1 MTTIVRPDAEDKG
14 EISKAFLKKLVRSDF
29 RTYYSTPE
37 LNDILYLHYKG
48 FEKIANLEMYTGLKV
63 LYL

>member
-1 MTTIVRPDAEDKG
+1 MSIIVKPDPEDKV

-29 RTYYSTPE
+29 RTYYTTPE

-48 FEKIANLEMYTGLKV
+48 F
-63 LYL
+63 